1 MHKEH
6 AASALRIGEYVP
18 EAGKVGVIGLG
29 YVGLPLAMA
38 CIRSGLQVI
47 GIEVDER
54 KLRLLEDGKSYIQDI
69 SDEELAAAVR
79 TGQLVASSDYG
90 QLMEASGIV
99 ICVPTP
105 LTKEHTPDVSFIT
118 NTCARLR
125 NVLQP
130 GQLVVVESTTYPGT
144 TRELVQPLLEQSGLR
159 AGVHFHLAYSPERID
174 PGNHSHQLQD
184 VAKIVSGITSGC
196 LSRVTELY
204 GRIFRQVVPASST
217 DIAEA
222 AKLLEN
228 SFRLVNIS
236 FINEFAK
243 LCDELHLNVWEVI
256 EAAGTKPYGFMPF
269 QPGPGIG
276 GHCIPVD
283 PLYLQW
289 TARRSGTESQFIEL
303 SHTTNEKMPHYI
315 VNRIARL
322 LGPDRTLSGA
332 SILLIGIAYKKNIAD
347 MRESSALLLIELL
360 QQAGVDVSYYDPY
373 VPSVRIGTSVLHSV
387 DLTDETLVSADCV
400 VIHTDHV
407 SLPIERI
414 VAKSAVLY
422 DARNATKGMKGLGKL
437 ERLGGG
443 IEASV
448 QPHYKVSE

>member
-1 MHKEH
+1 MHDKH
-6 AASALRIGEYVP
+6 VVTSFGGYVY
-18 EAGKVGVIGLG
+18 EAGIVGVIGLG

-47 GIEVDER
+47 GIEIDER
-54 KLRLLEDGKSYIQDI
+54 KLQLLKDGKSYIQDI
-69 SDEELAAAVR
+69 SDDELAAAVR
-79 TGQLVASSDYG
+79 SGQLLATSDYD
-90 QLMEASGIV
+90 QLMGAGSIV

-105 LTKEHTPDVSFIT
+105 LTEEHTPDVSFIT
-118 NTCARLR
+118 NTCVQLR

-144 TRELVQPLLEQSGLR
+144 TRELVQPMLEQGGLR

-174 PGNHSHQLQD
+174 PGNHIHQLQD
-184 VAKIVSGITSGC
+184 VPKIVSGTSSDC
-196 LSRVTELY
+196 LMRVQELY
-204 GRIFRQVVPASST
+204 GRIFQHVVPVSST

-228 SFRLVNIS
+228 SFRLINIS

-243 LCDELHLNVWEVI
+243 LCDELQLNIWEVI
-256 EAAGTKPYGFMPF
+256 EAASTKPYGFMPF

-289 TARRSGTESQFIEL
+289 SARRSGTESRFIEL
-303 SHTTNEKMPHYI
+303 SHHTNETMPRYI

-332 SILLIGIAYKKNIAD
+332 SVLLIGIAYKKNIAD
-347 MRESSALLLIELL
+347 MRESSALTLIRLL
-360 QQAGVDVSYYDPY
+360 QQAGADVSYYDPY
-373 VPSVRIGTSVLHSV
+373 VPSVRIGTSVIHSL
-387 DLTDETLVSADCV
+387 DLTDEVLSAADCT
-400 VIHTDHV
+400 VIHTDHAD
-407 SLPIERI
+407 LPIERI
-414 VAKSAVLY
+414 VEKAAVLY
-422 DARNATKGMKGLGKL
+422 DARNATRGLTSRGKL

-443 IEASV
+443 SRASIESR
-448 QPHYKVSE
+448 QQVSE

>member
-1 MHKEH
+1 MHDKH
-6 AASALRIGEYVP
+6 AVSAYDRYVY

-47 GIEVDER
+47 GIEIDER
-54 KLRLLEDGKSYIQDI
+54 KLSLVKDGKSYIQDI
-69 SDEELAAAVR
+69 SDEELTAAVR
-79 TGQLVASSDYG
+79 SGQLAATADYS
-90 QLMEASGIV
+90 QLMDVNGIV

-105 LTKEHTPDVSFIT
+105 LTEEHTPDVSFIT
-118 NTCARLR
+118 NTCVRLR
-125 NVLQP
+125 DHLQP

-144 TRELVQPLLEQSGLR
+144 TRELVQPLLEQGGLT

-174 PGNHSHQLQD
+174 PGNHSHKLQD
-184 VAKIVSGITSGC
+184 VPKIVSGVSSDC
-196 LSRVTELY
+196 LTRVTELY
-204 GRIFRQVVPASST
+204 GRIFRHVVPVSST

-228 SFRLVNIS
+228 SFRLINIS

-243 LCDELHLNVWEVI
+243 LCDELQLNIWEVI
-256 EAAGTKPYGFMPF
+256 EAASTKPYGFMPF

-289 TARRSGTESQFIEL
+289 SARRSGTESRFIEL
-303 SHTTNEKMPHYI
+303 SHHTNETMPRYI

-347 MRESSALLLIELL
+347 MRESSALTLIRLL
-360 QQAGVDVSYYDPY
+360 QQEGADVSYYDPY
-373 VPSVRIGTSVLHSV
+373 VPSVRIGASVLHSV
-387 DLTDETLVSADCV
+387 ELTDETLNGAGCV
-400 VIHTDHV
+400 VIHTDHAC
-407 SLPIERI
+407 LPIERI
-414 VAKSAVLY
+414 VENAAVLY
-422 DARNATKGMKGLGKL
+422 DARNATRGMKSAGRL

-443 IEASV
+443 THTSRRSR
-448 QPHYKVSE
+448 QQVSE

>member
-1 MHKEH
+1 VHDKHAVTAIDRYGH
-6 AASALRIGEYVP
+6 AAD
-18 EAGKVGVIGLG
+18 KVGVIGLG

-54 KLRLLEDGKSYIQDI
+54 KLRLLREGKSYIQDI
-69 SDEELAAAVR
+69 SDEELMAAVS
-79 TGQLVASSDYG
+79 GEHMVVSSDYSG
-90 QLMEASGIV
+90 LMEASSIV

-105 LTKEHTPDVSFIT
+105 LTEEHTPDVSFIT
-118 NTCARLR
+118 NTCIRLR
-125 NVLQP
+125 HYLQP

-144 TRELVQPLLEQSGLR
+144 TRELVQPLLEQSGMR

-174 PGNHSHQLQD
+174 PGNYIHQLQD
-184 VAKIVSGITSGC
+184 VPKIVSGISPC
-196 LSRVTELY
+196 CQKRVAEQY
-204 GRIFRQVVPASST
+204 GRIFRQVVPVSST

-243 LCDELHLNVWEVI
+243 LCDELHLNIWEVI

-289 TARRSGTESQFIEL
+289 TAQRSGTESRFIEL
-303 SHTTNEKMPHYI
+303 SHATNETMPSYI
-315 VNRIARL
+315 VKRVARL
-322 LGPDRTLSGA
+322 LGPDHTLSGA

-347 MRESSALLLIELL
+347 MRESSALPLIELL
-360 QQAGVDVSYYDPY
+360 QQAGAYVRYYDPY

-387 DLTDETLVSADCV
+387 ELTDEVLVATDCA
-400 VIHTDHV
+400 VIHTDHAN
-407 SLPIERI
+407 LPIERI
-414 VAKSAVLY
+414 VANAAVLY
-422 DARNATKGMKGLGKL
+422 DARNATKGMKSAGKL

-443 IEASV
+443 MQASAE
-448 QPHYKVSE
+448 PHKVSE

>member
-1 MHKEH
+1 M
-6 AASALRIGEYVP
+6 
-18 EAGKVGVIGLG
+18 
-29 YVGLPLAMA
+29 
-38 CIRSGLQVI
+38 
-47 GIEVDER
+47 D
-54 KLRLLEDGKSYIQDI
+54 
-69 SDEELAAAVR
+69 
-79 TGQLVASSDYG
+79 T
-90 QLMEASGIV
+90 SGII

-118 NTCARLR
+118 NTCTRLR
-125 NVLQP
+125 TYLQP

-144 TRELVQPLLEQSGLR
+144 TRELVQPLLEQSGLM

-174 PGNHSHQLQD
+174 PGNHSHLLQN
-184 VAKIVSGITSGC
+184 VPKLVSGISSEC
-196 LSRVTELY
+196 LKRVTELY
-204 GRIFRQVVPASST
+204 GRIFSQVVPVSST

-243 LCDELHLNVWEVI
+243 LCDELHLNIWEVI
-256 EAAGTKPYGFMPF
+256 EAASTKPYGFMPF

-289 TARRSGTESQFIEL
+289 TARRSGTESRFIEL
-303 SHTTNEKMPHYI
+303 SHVTNETMPNYI
-315 VNRIARL
+315 RSRIARL
-322 LGPDRTLSGA
+322 LGPDRTLIGS
-332 SILLIGIAYKKNIAD
+332 SILVIGIAYKKNIAD
-347 MRESSALLLIELL
+347 MRESSALSLIEQL
-360 QQAGVDVSYYDPY
+360 QQAGADVSYYDPY

-387 DLTDETLVSADCV
+387 ELTDETLASSDCV
-400 VIHTDHV
+400 VIHTDHA

-414 VAKSAVLY
+414 VAKASVLY
-422 DARNATKGMKGLGKL
+422 DARNATRGMRGTGKL

-443 IEASV
+443 MLPSI
-448 QPHYKVSE
+448 QPQFKGSE

>member
-1 MHKEH
+1 MHDKH
-6 AASALRIGEYVP
+6 AVSAYSRYVY
-18 EAGKVGVIGLG
+18 EAGAVGIIGLG

-47 GIEVDER
+47 GIEIDER
-54 KLRLLEDGKSYIQDI
+54 KLSLLKDGKSYIQDI
-69 SDEELAAAVR
+69 SDEELTAAVR
-79 TGQLVASSDYG
+79 SGQLTVSADYSR
-90 QLMEASGIV
+90 LMEVSSIV

-105 LTKEHTPDVSFIT
+105 LTEEHTPDVSFIT
-118 NTCARLR
+118 NTCVRLR
-125 NVLQP
+125 DCLQP

-144 TRELVQPLLEQSGLR
+144 TRELVQPLLEQGGLR
-159 AGVHFHLAYSPERID
+159 AGVHYYLAYSPERID
-174 PGNHSHQLQD
+174 PGNASHQLQD
-184 VAKIVSGITSGC
+184 VPKIVSGISPDC
-196 LSRVTELY
+196 LERVTELY
-204 GRIFRQVVPASST
+204 GRIFRHVVPVSST

-228 SFRLVNIS
+228 SFRLINIS

-243 LCDELHLNVWEVI
+243 LCDELALNIWEVI
-256 EAAGTKPYGFMPF
+256 EAASTKPYGFMPF

-289 TARRSGTESQFIEL
+289 SARRSGMESRFIEL
-303 SHTTNEKMPHYI
+303 SHHTNETMPRYI

-347 MRESSALLLIELL
+347 MRESSALTLIRLL
-360 QQAGVDVSYYDPY
+360 QQAGADVSYYDPY
-373 VPSVRIGTSVLHSV
+373 VPSVRIGSSALHSV
-387 DLTDETLVSADCV
+387 ELTDERLASAECV
-400 VIHTDHV
+400 VIHTDHAG
-407 SLPIERI
+407 LPIERI
-414 VAKSAVLY
+414 VEKAAVLY
-422 DARNATKGMKGLGKL
+422 DARNATRGMKGAGKL

-443 IEASV
+443 AHISRRTR
-448 QPHYKVSE
+448 QQVSE